1 MGTIPTPRHPFWA
14 EKQFGRGVGPILAA
28 IGGWL
33 TWRGG
38 FTPVTSVVL
47 GGGVLLLVL
56 AIVSPRL
63 LVWPNRGW
71 MRLAEGLSF
80 LSTRLVLG
88 IVFFLAVTPIGT
100 FKRLTGWDPLGR
112 RRQPQ
117 ESYWTPYPERVQD
130 ATHFEKMF

>member
-1 MGTIPTPRHPFWA
+1 MSTIPTKRHPFWA
-14 EKQFGRGVGPILAA
+14 EKQFGRGVGPILVV

-38 FTPVTSVVL
+38 FTPVASVLL
-47 GGGVLLLVL
+47 GIGVLLLL
-56 AIVSPRL
+56 FAMVSPRV

-71 MRLAEGLSF
+71 MRLAEVISF

-117 ESYWTPYPERVQD
+117 KSYWTPYPERVQD
-130 ATHFEKMF
+130 TAHFEKMF

>member
-1 MGTIPTPRHPFWA
+1 MGTTPTKRHPLWA
-14 EKQFGRGVGPILAA
+14 ERQFGRGVGPILVV

-38 FTPVTSVVL
+38 LIPVAPVVL
-47 GGGVLLLVL
+47 GLGALLLVL
-56 AIVSPRL
+56 ATVSPRV

-71 MRLAEGLSF
+71 MRLAEALSF

-117 ESYWTPYPERVQD
+117 ESYWVPYPERVHD
-130 ATHFEKMF
+130 TTHFEKMF

>member
-1 MGTIPTPRHPFWA
+1 MGTIPTKRHPFWA
-14 EKQFGRGVGPILAA
+14 ERQFGRGVGPILAV

-38 FTPVTSVVL
+38 FTPATSVVL

-63 LVWPNRGW
+63 LVWLNRGW

-117 ESYWTPYPERVQD
+117 ESYWTPYPERVHD